1 MLLMFTDYNH
11 CRSMLRNPPTFWCI
25 LICCT
30 LAFSGCQTSPFQSMT
45 NYDRSTD
52 LCNKNQ
58 HKAHERY
65 SADFSGNGRSDLLVW
80 GEKSKDACMLLS
92 GTPWQISL
100 NAHSERLAG
109 EFFQV
114 ETRVK
119 ATADILT
126 VDPRTGNNKLFIS
139 RLNGGTISFHG
150 RSISPKVFNRIGN
163 SRVTLFQ
170 GELNHDGREIDEVIA
185 WWKQSG
191 ELKIISFQQPHDQEA
206 TTCLIDES
214 LISHGMDLNVHDYNG
229 DGRDD
234 LRFWVKDEED
244 NIVARTF
251 NTLLTGEQQY
261 RFMDEQGK
269 IYHPHE
275 CPIKP

>member
-1 MLLMFTDYNH
+1 MFLMFTNYEH
-11 CRSMLRNPPTFWCI
+11 RRSIIRNPMTLVCL
-25 LICCT
+25 LIGCA
-30 LAFSGCQTSPFQSMT
+30 LALSGCQINPFRSMSG
-45 NYDRSTD
+45 YDRSGN
-52 LCNKNQ
+52 LCDKNQ

-80 GEKSKDACMLLS
+80 GDKDTDACMLLS

-114 ETRVK
+114 DARTK

-126 VDPRTGNNKLFIS
+126 VDPLTGNNKLFIS
-139 RLNGGTISFHG
+139 RLNGGTISFLG
-150 RSISPKVFNRIGN
+150 RSINPKVFSKIGD

-170 GELNHDGREIDEVIA
+170 GEFNHDGREINEVIA

-191 ELKIISFQQPHDQEA
+191 ELKIVSFQEPHDQES
-206 TTCLIDES
+206 TPCLIDVS
-214 LISHGMDLNVHDYNG
+214 LISRGLDLAVHDYNG

-234 LRFWVKDEED
+234 LRFWVKDSED
-244 NIVARTF
+244 NIVVRTF
-251 NTLLTGEQQY
+251 NTIFTAQQQY
-261 RFMDEQGK
+261 QFMDEEGK
-269 IYHPHE
+269 FYHPHQ
-275 CPIKP
+275 CPIRS